1 MAFTVTSSGF
11 LAWNEY
17 SNIDFIWV
25 KLFSMITV
33 FIFII
38 YIYFYLFT
46 ISLRAYSVVW
56 VDDSMNSLL
65 AKSNSVNG
73 GYDTPVDDYP

>member
-33 FIFII
+33 
-38 YIYFYLFT
+38 

>member
-1 MAFTVTSSGF
+1 MGETFF
-11 LAWNEY
+11 NDY
-17 SNIDFIWV
+17 SLYFYY
-25 KLFSMITV
+25 
-33 FIFII
+33 I
-38 YIYFYLFT
+38 YIFYLFT

-73 GYDTPVDDYP
+73 GYDTPVDYYP

>member
-1 MAFTVTSSGF
+1 
-11 LAWNEY
+11 
-17 SNIDFIWV
+17 
-25 KLFSMITV
+25 MITV
-33 FIFII
+33 
-38 YIYFYLFT
+38 